1 MEEMIHNLV
10 RNTLKREDAE
20 DIISERISWY
30 EMQIKKRNDILNKIK
45 EIINH
50 YAVEDEDY
58 SKIYNQEEQEIMKLL
73 EEIE

>member
-45 EIINH
+45 EKCIKTHFADQNGIDFV
-50 YAVEDEDY
+50 YTFTILE
-58 SKIYNQEEQEIMKLL
+58 LL

>member
-10 RNTLKREDAE
+10 RNTLKKENAE
-20 DIISERISWY
+20 DIISEKISWY

-45 EIINH
+45 EIINY
-50 YAVEDEDY
+50 YAIENEDY

>member
-10 RNTLKREDAE
+10 RNTLKKENAE

-45 EIINH
+45 ETVNY
-50 YAVEDEDY
+50 YAIENEDY
-58 SKIYNQEEQEIMKLL
+58 NKIYNQEEQEIMKLL